1 MTIKLCELSN
11 PSLALAVSRQMG
23 GKSELLQHYKD
34 VANHG
39 ADCGFN
45 GFIYYAE
52 TVKFWRNNKKLI
64 LESLS
69 QLADDLGENVTDM
82 VKNFS
87 CIKGDFSTDEIAKA
101 LYGNYC
107 KEFDLIYNCLA
118 WYALE
123 TVCQEMDAL
132 S

>member
-1 MTIKLCELSN
+1 MIIKLCELSN
-11 PSLALAVSRQMG
+11 PSLALAISRQMG

-39 ADCGFN
+39 ADSGFN
-45 GFIYYAE
+45 GFIYYSE

-69 QLADDLGENVTDM
+69 QLADDLGENVINM
-82 VKNFS
+82 VRNFN
-87 CIKGDFSTDEIAKA
+87 CIKGDFSTDEIGKA
-101 LYGNYC
+101 LYGSYC
-107 KEFDLIYNCLA
+107 EEFDLIYNCLA

-123 TVCQEMDAL
+123 TICQEMEAL

>member
-1 MTIKLCELSN
+1 MIIKLCELSN

-34 VANHG
+34 VVNHG
-39 ADCGFN
+39 ADSGFN
-45 GFIYYAE
+45 GFIYYSE

-69 QLADDLGENVTDM
+69 QLADDLGENVINM
-82 VKNFS
+82 VRNFN
-87 CIKGDFSTDEIAKA
+87 CIKGDFSTDEIGKA
-101 LYGNYC
+101 LYGSYRE
-107 KEFDLIYNCLA
+107 EFDLIYNCLA

-123 TVCQEMDAL
+123 TVCQEMEAL